1 MMFNE
6 IQSAL
11 ICGEMKK
18 KTPNKQVNLLP
29 DDGYIVNVGEFI

>member
-11 ICGEMKK
+11 TCGETNM
-18 KTPNKQVNLLP
+18 VNLLP